1 MTANGPTTAPKKP
14 GWIPS
19 WRKGGVL
26 ALATVAVLGMFTAA
40 RWHGETLDTGPIMH
54 KVQKADFF
62 HDIIERGELESAS
75 NVEIRCEVK
84 SRNTSGTTIIELIPE
99 GTLVK
104 PGDVICK
111 LDATALENDRTTELI
126 MTANA
131 EADVIKSRTIFA
143 NAILAKEEYLKG
155 TYVQTE
161 KSIAAELA
169 VAKEDLRR
177 AEEYLEYSKILK
189 SKGYITGTQLQGDT
203 FSVEKARNSL
213 AAVEKKYEA
222 LQRYTLKKM
231 ERQLTTDIEAAE
243 AHLKA
248 EEHALSLE
256 KGKLDE
262 IEAQIVKCT
271 IKAPSPGQVVYANVT
286 STWGGREVIIEAGST
301 VRERQEIVRLP
312 DHTKMQ
318 VRAKVNEARV
328 AMVMVGMPATV
339 RLDALPDRTFRAE
352 VARVS
357 EYPAP
362 TNRFTSSVKE
372 YETLVRVL
380 EPPAGCRPG
389 LTAEVKIHLEH
400 LSDVVQVPVQA
411 VLEHGEQHYVVL
423 RDGDQLQAK
432 EVKLGSTNDKF
443 VVIREGLAEDQE
455 VVLNSGAVRGKLAL
469 PELAP
474 ETSPLQLANRQAAVD
489 REAKSGERPAGNA
502 KATSAKKKPHA
513 AEHRPPKTADA
524 PRPGDSPEQLFAKLD
539 RNSDGKLQ
547 AAELPDQFR
556 SYLKNTDRNADGAI
570 TPTEWP
576 SLISKFLLRADRD
589 RPASGAGL

>member
-1 MTANGPTTAPKKP
+1 VALAV
-14 GWIPS
+14 
-19 WRKGGVL
+19 VL
-26 ALATVAVLGMFTAA
+26 ALGLFLAA
-40 RWHGETLDTGPIMH
+40 RYHTETLDAGPIMH

-104 PGDVICK
+104 AGDVICR

-126 MTANA
+126 MVANA
-131 EADVIKSRTIFA
+131 EADVIKSRTVLA

-155 TYVQTE
+155 TYVQNE
-161 KSIAAELA
+161 KSTSAELA
-169 VAKEDLRR
+169 VAREDLRR

-203 FSVEKARNSL
+203 FAVEKARNSL
-213 AAVEKKYEA
+213 EAVQKKFEA

-256 KGKLDE
+256 KGKLEE
-262 IEAQIVKCT
+262 IENQIAKCT
-271 IKAPSPGQVVYANVT
+271 IKAPSPGQAVYANVT

-339 RLDALPDRTFRAE
+339 RMDAMPDRTFRAE

-411 VLEHGEQHYVVL
+411 VLEHGDQHYVVM

-432 EVKLGSTNDKF
+432 EVKLGSTNDKY
-443 VVIREGLAEDQE
+443 VVIREGIGENQE
-455 VVLNSGAVRGKLAL
+455 VVLNAGAVRSKLSL

-474 ETSPLQLANRQAAVD
+474 EVSPLQLANRQAAAD
-489 REAKSGERPAGNA
+489 REKGAGTGAAKAKVHAAGKKKSHAADRQPKTAGNA
-502 KATSAKKKPHA
+502 
-513 AEHRPPKTADA
+513 
-524 PRPGDSPEQLFAKLD
+524 PRGDSPEQLFAKLD

-547 AAELPDQFR
+547 AAELPEQFR
-556 SYLKNTDRNADGAI
+556 SYLKTTDRDGDGAI
-570 TPTEWP
+570 TPSEWTG
-576 SLISKFLLRADRD
+576 LISKFLLRADRD
-589 RPASGAGL
+589 RPTAGAGL